1 MKQIN
6 FDSQI
11 MHLHKSPHGTMLKIR
26 SLIGHFFSN
35 SYIFIFQH
43 SRTQTSFPYLLKTSS
58 IYWFSLIFTFNCQ
71 NPCITLMFKYDSIYL
86 HPESFLFS
94 YAHHLLQK
102 SYAKKILVTTSL
114 IFTVILFQ
122 QPFSVSSTLL
132 QPNYTCS
139 HCRLKKNIICLS
151 VKTTLQAISI
161 YAQFHISSKIPE
173 KRIEEYHAIS
183 SQTATT
189 GAICLRHL
197 LCSQQQTQ
205 GTCLTMQ

>member
-102 SYAKKILVTTSL
+102 KLCKKDSSYNFSHFYCYTILAAILSLFYTFATQLYLQSLPAQKKHHM
-114 IFTVILFQ
+114 
-122 QPFSVSSTLL
+122 P
-132 QPNYTCS
+132 
-139 HCRLKKNIICLS
+139 LS
-151 VKTTLQAISI
+151 
-161 YAQFHISSKIPE
+161 
-173 KRIEEYHAIS
+173 
-183 SQTATT
+183 
-189 GAICLRHL
+189 
-197 LCSQQQTQ
+197 
-205 GTCLTMQ
+205 